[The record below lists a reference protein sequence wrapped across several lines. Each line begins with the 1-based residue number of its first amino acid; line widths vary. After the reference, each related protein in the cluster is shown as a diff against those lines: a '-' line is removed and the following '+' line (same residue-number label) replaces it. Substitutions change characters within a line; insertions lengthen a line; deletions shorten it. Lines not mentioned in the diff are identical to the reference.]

1 MQLIEIDKARYRR
14 HLNIT
19 ITIAVIAFASL
30 GIGFS
35 SLLIH
40 WFGAAPGENF
50 WLNLL
55 GVAIAAAL
63 VGKTL
68 QQFKGLPW
76 FYEIAYV
83 WQLKQELNLINRRQQ
98 SLQAAV
104 KANDQTAIIVMLF
117 NYHGSRQ
124 LWLLDD
130 NVLNLQEL
138 ETKLYQLQ
146 QQIQQLGLAV
156 SVTDYHRALLD
167 KF

>member
-19 ITIAVIAFASL
+19 ITVAVVSFAIL
-30 GIGFS
+30 GVGLS

-40 WFGAAPGENF
+40 FFGAAPGENF

-55 GVAIAAAL
+55 GVAIAAVI

-68 QQFKGLPW
+68 QNLKQRPW
-76 FYEIAYV
+76 FAEIAYV
-83 WQLKQELNLINRRQQ
+83 WQLKHELNLINRRLR
-98 SLQAAV
+98 SIQAAV
-104 KANDQTAIIVMLF
+104 KADRKQAIIVMLF

-130 NVLNLQEL
+130 NILNLQEL
-138 ETKLYQLQ
+138 ELQLQ
-146 QQIQQLGLAV
+146 QLEQQIQRLELP
-156 SVTDYHRALLD
+156 VTVADYRRELLD
-167 KF
+167 EF

>member
-35 SLLIH
+35 SLFIH

-55 GVAIAAAL
+55 GVAIAAVL

-68 QQFKGLPW
+68 QQLKGRPW

-83 WQLKQELNLINRRQQ
+83 WQLKQELNQINRRLP

-104 KANDQTAIIVMLF
+104 TADNQDAILVMLF

-138 ETKLYQLQ
+138 EVQLQ
-146 QQIQQLGLAV
+146 QLEQQIQRLGLTVRIA
-156 SVTDYHRALLD
+156 DYHRALLN